1 MNRESSKKKLSEKKK
16 IYFYR
21 NITSFLLQ
29 TLFLGLTYI
38 PELAINYFFKDELK
52 VEPSQLTRL
61 LTISRIPWVI
71 KPVFGIITDFYPIF
85 GYKRKC
91 YLLFC
96 GIIFCVVWLILGF
109 LKINSF
115 LTVICLFIS
124 NLTCCFSTVLA
135 QATMIEIGSKMDKN
149 EEEENKEEKNQ
160 TNILITYNT
169 IISNFGIL
177 IGSYLK
183 GELIQKFNIRI
194 VFIITSCLGSLLII
208 SAIILKEFR
217 YDKKKNEKD
226 NNSFTSSFLSTSTEE
241 DDSLIGY
248 ICQKKVLIP
257 LILFLIVTTIPGTY
271 DPFFYYEA
279 DYLKFKPVDFSII
292 TIINQI
298 IALFFIYNYDKLQ
311 CISTKYLF
319 FFIRFISTS
328 SGFILYSVHNG
339 YYKKFNIDPFYIIL
353 FVTTIQFCLNQI
365 FNIMIYKISAKLTIK
380 KFEETVF
387 STLTTTIN
395 VGYILGLLYSSILT
409 DVTGITRKDF
419 SNFGKFIIVTNIV
432 SVFPTIFILITPS
445 SYFEPKIIKEITKNE
460 ENKKEFEKK
469 IEIKENDDEEEL
481 LM

>member
-1 MNRESSKKKLSEKKK
+1 MKTEESKNINENK
-16 IYFYR
+16 ILYYR
-21 NITSFLLQ
+21 NVTSFLLL
-29 TLFLGLTYI
+29 TLFLGLALI

-52 VEPSQLTRL
+52 VQPSKLTRL
-61 LTISRIPWVI
+61 LTISRFPWVI
-71 KPVFGIITDFYPIF
+71 NPIFGMITDFYPIF
-85 GYKRKC
+85 GYKKKI
-91 YLLFC
+91 YILFC
-96 GIIFCVVWLILGF
+96 GLIFCSVWLILGL
-109 LKINSF
+109 LKINSL
-115 LTVICLFIS
+115 LTVICFFIS
-124 NLTCCFSTVLA
+124 NVTCCFSTVLS
-135 QATMIEIGSKMDKN
+135 QAIMIEIGGKMDEK
-149 EEEENKEEKNQ
+149 EEEENKEKKNQ
-160 TNILITYNT
+160 TNKLITYNA

-183 GELIQKFNIRI
+183 GELIQLFNIRI
-194 VFIITSCLGSLLII
+194 VFIITSCLGLLPLI
-208 SAIILKEFR
+208 SAIILKEFN
-217 YDKKKNEKD
+217 DENDENLSILNTSVKSNE
-226 NNSFTSSFLSTSTEE
+226 NEQT
-241 DDSLIGY
+241 LIDY
-248 ICQKKVLIP
+248 MFQKKIIVPFI
-257 LILFLIVTTIPGTY
+257 IFLIVTTIPITFDTY
-271 DPFFYYEA
+271 FYYEIH
-279 DYLKFKPVDFSII
+279 YLNFKPVDFSK
-292 TIINQI
+292 INV
-298 IALFFIYNYDKLQ
+298 IYQVVTLIVIYLYDKLD
-311 CISTKYLF
+311 CNTTKCSF
-319 FFIRFISTS
+319 FFIKFISTG
-328 SGFILYSVHNG
+328 SGFFFYLIYNE
-339 YYKKFNIDPFYIIL
+339 YYEQFNLNPFYIIL

>member
-1 MNRESSKKKLSEKKK
+1 M
-16 IYFYR
+16 
-21 NITSFLLQ
+21 
-29 TLFLGLTYI
+29 
-38 PELAINYFFKDELK
+38 
-52 VEPSQLTRL
+52 
-61 LTISRIPWVI
+61 
-71 KPVFGIITDFYPIF
+71 
-85 GYKRKC
+85 
-91 YLLFC
+91 
-96 GIIFCVVWLILGF
+96 ILGF

-124 NLTCCFSTVLA
+124 NLTCCFSTVLS

-149 EEEENKEEKNQ
+149 EDEEIKEEKNQ

-183 GELIQKFNIRI
+183 GELIQLFNIRI
-194 VFIITSCLGSLLII
+194 VFIITSCLGLLPLI
-208 SAIILKEFR
+208 SAIILKEFNDENDENISSVLNTSVKSNENEQTLID
-217 YDKKKNEKD
+217 YMFKKKIIVP
-226 NNSFTSSFLSTSTEE
+226 F
-241 DDSLIGY
+241 I
-248 ICQKKVLIP
+248 I
-257 LILFLIVTTIPGTY
+257 FLIVTTIPITFDTY
-271 DPFFYYEA
+271 FYYEIH
-279 DYLKFKPVDFSII
+279 YLNFKPVDFSK
-292 TIINQI
+292 INV
-298 IALFFIYNYDKLQ
+298 IYQVVTLIVIYLYDKLD
-311 CISTKYLF
+311 CNTTKCSF
-319 FFIRFISTS
+319 FFIKFISTG
-328 SGFILYSVHNG
+328 SGFFFYLIYNE
-339 YYKKFNIDPFYIIL
+339 YYEQFNLNPFYIIL
-353 FVTTIQFCLNQI
+353 FVTIIQFCLNQI
-365 FNIMIYKISAKLTIK
+365 FNIMIYKLSAKLTIK